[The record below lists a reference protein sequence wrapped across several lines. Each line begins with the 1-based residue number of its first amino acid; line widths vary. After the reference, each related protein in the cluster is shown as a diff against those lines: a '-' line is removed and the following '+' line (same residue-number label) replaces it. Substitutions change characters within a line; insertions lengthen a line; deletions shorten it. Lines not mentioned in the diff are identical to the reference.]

1 MIAQIVFPVSVAGT
15 FDYLIPEE
23 LRDHVTIGSPVLVE
37 LRKRKLWGIVLEIVS
52 QSTFKNLKP
61 ILDAKSLSEKELLE
75 LDDLKDRM
83 NSHFDFFLASSVHS
97 KEEIKDWFGNND
109 SK

>member
-1 MIAQIVFPVSVAGT
+1 MEKFENIMMLGENF
-15 FDYLIPEE
+15 
-23 LRDHVTIGSPVLVE
+23 
-37 LRKRKLWGIVLEIVS
+37 
-52 QSTFKNLKP
+52 LKALQ

-109 SK
+109 CK

>member
-1 MIAQIVFPVSVAGT
+1 MGKFENIIMLGEDF
-15 FDYLIPEE
+15 
-23 LRDHVTIGSPVLVE
+23 
-37 LRKRKLWGIVLEIVS
+37 
-52 QSTFKNLKP
+52 LKALQL
-61 ILDAKSLSEKELLE
+61 LDAKSLNEKELFE

>member
-1 MIAQIVFPVSVAGT
+1 M
-15 FDYLIPEE
+15 E
-23 LRDHVTIGSPVLVE
+23 
-37 LRKRKLWGIVLEIVS
+37 K
-52 QSTFKNLKP
+52 FKNIIMLGEDF
-61 ILDAKSLSEKELLE
+61 LNALRRLNAKSLSKKELLE

>member
-1 MIAQIVFPVSVAGT
+1 MET
-15 FDYLIPEE
+15 FENIILLGED
-23 LRDHVTIGSPVLVE
+23 
-37 LRKRKLWGIVLEIVS
+37 
-52 QSTFKNLKP
+52 FLKALQR
-61 ILDAKSLSEKELLE
+61 LDAKSLSEKELLE

-97 KEEIKDWFGNND
+97 KVEIKNWFGNNE

>member
-1 MIAQIVFPVSVAGT
+1 MEKMENIIMLGEDF
-15 FDYLIPEE
+15 
-23 LRDHVTIGSPVLVE
+23 
-37 LRKRKLWGIVLEIVS
+37 
-52 QSTFKNLKP
+52 LKALQL
-61 ILDAKSLSEKELLE
+61 LDAKSLSEKELLG

-97 KEEIKDWFGNND
+97 KEEIKDWFGNYD

>member
-1 MIAQIVFPVSVAGT
+1 MEKMENIIMLGEDF
-15 FDYLIPEE
+15 
-23 LRDHVTIGSPVLVE
+23 
-37 LRKRKLWGIVLEIVS
+37 
-52 QSTFKNLKP
+52 LKALQL
-61 ILDAKSLSEKELLE
+61 LDAKSLSEKELLE

-97 KEEIKDWFGNND
+97 KEEIKDWFGNYD

>member
-1 MIAQIVFPVSVAGT
+1 MEKWENI
-15 FDYLIPEE
+15 
-23 LRDHVTIGSPVLVE
+23 
-37 LRKRKLWGIVLEIVS
+37 KLLGEDFLNAL
-52 QSTFKNLKP
+52 QL
-61 ILDAKSLSEKELLE
+61 LDVKSLSEKELLE

-97 KEEIKDWFGNND
+97 KEEIKDWFGNNE

>member
-1 MIAQIVFPVSVAGT
+1 MEKFENIIMLGEDF
-15 FDYLIPEE
+15 
-23 LRDHVTIGSPVLVE
+23 
-37 LRKRKLWGIVLEIVS
+37 
-52 QSTFKNLKP
+52 LKALQL
-61 ILDAKSLSEKELLE
+61 LDAKSLSEKELFE

-97 KEEIKDWFGNND
+97 KEEMKDWFGNNN

>member
-1 MIAQIVFPVSVAGT
+1 MEKFENIMMLGENF
-15 FDYLIPEE
+15 
-23 LRDHVTIGSPVLVE
+23 
-37 LRKRKLWGIVLEIVS
+37 
-52 QSTFKNLKP
+52 LKALQ

-97 KEEIKDWFGNND
+97 KEKINDWFGKND